1 MEGLYELQAGG
12 VAYMTGVIFFKVHN
26 IIFLSYTYAPWA
38 IFIEMYFF
46 N

>member
-26 IIFLSYTYAPWA
+26 IIFFVVYAPWA